1 MGTTHQETTKGA
13 ISPFDLTGK
22 IALVTGA
29 SRGIGRACALA
40 LARAGAD
47 VALASRSENDL
58 NAVAREIRAVGR
70 QSEVFPID
78 MRQTEAIGS
87 MTAGVEAR
95 FGRIDILVNNAGATH
110 NQRSLELDEET
121 WDRIIDTN
129 LKAAFFCAQAAAK
142 GMVERR
148 AGKIVNMAS
157 TFSVVAREGRVAY
170 CASKGGLLQMTRA
183 LALEFAPFNV
193 QVNAIGPGPTL
204 TEGRADRFSDPL
216 VVKQTVSKVPAGRLL
231 KPEDI
236 SPAAVFLAS
245 AAADMIVGQLLLV
258 DGGYTVP

>member
-1 MGTTHQETTKGA
+1 MGTVTLEATSSA
-13 ISPFDLTGK
+13 LSPFDLTGK

-47 VALASRSENDL
+47 VALASRNESDL
-58 NAVAREIRAVGR
+58 NNVAREIRALGR
-70 QSEVFPID
+70 HAEVFPVD
-78 MRQTEAIGS
+78 MRQTPAIGA
-87 MTAGVEAR
+87 MIAGVEAR
-95 FGRIDILVNNAGATH
+95 FGRIDILINNAGATH
-110 NQRSLELDEET
+110 HQSTLEMDEET
-121 WDRIIDTN
+121 WDTVIDTN
-129 LKAAFFCAQAAAK
+129 LKAAFFCAQATAK

-157 TFSVVAREGRVAY
+157 TFSVVGREGRVAY

-183 LALEFAPFNV
+183 MALEFAPFNV

-204 TEGRADRFSDPL
+204 TEGRAELFSDPL
-216 VVKQTVSKVPAGRLL
+216 RAKLAVSKVPAGRLL

-236 SPAAVFLAS
+236 SPTAVFLAS

>member
-1 MGTTHQETTKGA
+1 METVNHGTTSGA

-40 LARAGAD
+40 LAHAGAH
-47 VALASRSENDL
+47 VALASRSESDL
-58 NAVAREIRAVGR
+58 NNVAREIRALGR
-70 QSEVFPID
+70 QAEIFPVD
-78 MRQTEAIGS
+78 MRQTRTIGS

-95 FGRIDILVNNAGATH
+95 FGRIDILINNAGSTH
-110 NQRSLELDEET
+110 RQHTFELDEET
-121 WDRIIDTN
+121 WDTVIDTN

-148 AGKIVNMAS
+148 TGKIVNMAS
-157 TFSVVAREGRVAY
+157 TFSVVGREGRVAY

-183 LALEFAPFNV
+183 MALEFAPFNV

-204 TEGRADRFSDPL
+204 TEGRAELFSDPL
-216 VVKQTVSKVPAGRLL
+216 RVEQIVSKVPAGRLL

-258 DGGYTVP
+258 DGGYTVS